1 MSDLMQK
8 LAVSKKIMDKH
19 NGTPR
24 NQGGGSLPMTE
35 NINATYNVPQDMLQQ
50 QVPQQQVPQR
60 QVPQQQVP
68 QQQVPQ
74 STNNGGPVTENAIK
88 NSKLPDDIKKLMLE
102 NPIVQ
107 PQSNGP
113 ALTDDIIQGATR
125 LMNNNTPPQISPLQ
139 NEGNNVIS
147 NSSTIP
153 NNGDLK
159 QMIRDVVRDT
169 VRDVVREE
177 LKSSGIVTE
186 GNQKVNETLSLRVGK
201 HVFEGK
207 VLKVKKVKQ

>member
-1 MSDLMQK
+1 MSSNLMEK

-24 NQGGGSLPMTE
+24 TQGGSLPME
-35 NINATYNVPQDMLQQ
+35 DNPNASYNIPQDMLQQ
-50 QVPQQQVPQR
+50 PPQQQQTISQP
-60 QVPQQQVP
+60 
-68 QQQVPQ
+68 
-74 STNNGGPVTENAIK
+74 SMSNEPVTENAIK
-88 NSKLPDDIKKLMLE
+88 NSKLPDAIKRLMLD

-113 ALTDDIIQGATR
+113 ALSNDIIEGAAR
-125 LMNNNTPPQISPLQ
+125 LMKNNSTPQPNELVNTQQPLK
-139 NEGNNVIS
+139 EVS
-147 NSSTIP
+147 SSTSL
-153 NNGDLK
+153 NNDLK

-177 LKSSGIVTE
+177 LKSSGMVTE

>member
-24 NQGGGSLPMTE
+24 NQGGASLPMSE
-35 NINATYNVPQDMLQQ
+35 NVNATYNVSQDMLQQ
-50 QVPQQQVPQR
+50 QVPQQQVPQ
-60 QVPQQQVP
+60 
-68 QQQVPQ
+68 Q
-74 STNNGGPVTENAIK
+74 SQPINNGTPVSENAIK
-88 NSKLPDDIKKLMLE
+88 NSKLPDEIKKLMLE

-113 ALTDDIIQGATR
+113 VLTDELIQGATR
-125 LMNNNTPPQISPLQ
+125 LMNNNTTPQTSPLQ
-139 NEGNNVIS
+139 NEGNTTIT

>member
-1 MSDLMQK
+1 MSSNLMEK
-8 LAVSKKIMDKH
+8 LAISKKIMEKH

-24 NQGGGSLPMTE
+24 TQGGSLPMADNSNASY
-35 NINATYNVPQDMLQQ
+35 NIPQDMLQQ
-50 QVPQQQVPQR
+50 QPPQQQQPNI
-60 QVPQQQVP
+60 PTP
-68 QQQVPQ
+68 
-74 STNNGGPVTENAIK
+74 SMSNEPVTENAIK
-88 NSKLPDDIKKLMLE
+88 NSKLPDAIKRLMLE
-102 NPIVQ
+102 NPITQ

-113 ALTDDIIQGATR
+113 ALSNDIIEGAAR
-125 LMNNNTPPQISPLQ
+125 LMKNNSTPQPNELVNTQQPLK
-139 NEGNNVIS
+139 EVS
-147 NSSTIP
+147 SSTSL
-153 NNGDLK
+153 NNDLK

-177 LKSSGIVTE
+177 LKSSGMVTE

>member
-1 MSDLMQK
+1 MEK
-8 LAVSKKIMDKH
+8 LAISKKIMEKH

-24 NQGGGSLPMTE
+24 VQGGSLPME
-35 NINATYNVPQDMLQQ
+35 DNPNASYNIPQDMLQQ
-50 QVPQQQVPQR
+50 PPQQQQTISQP
-60 QVPQQQVP
+60 
-68 QQQVPQ
+68 
-74 STNNGGPVTENAIK
+74 SMSNEPVTENAIK
-88 NSKLPDDIKKLMLE
+88 NSKLPDAIKRLMLD

-113 ALTDDIIQGATR
+113 ALSNDIIEGAAR
-125 LMNNNTPPQISPLQ
+125 LMKNNSTPQPNELVNTQQPLK
-139 NEGNNVIS
+139 EVS
-147 NSSTIP
+147 SSTSL
-153 NNGDLK
+153 NNDLK

-177 LKSSGIVTE
+177 LKSSGMVTE

>member
-24 NQGGGSLPMTE
+24 NQSGGSLPMSE
-35 NINATYNVPQDMLQQ
+35 NINATYNVPQDML
-50 QVPQQQVPQR
+50 
-60 QVPQQQVP
+60 QQQVP

-88 NSKLPDDIKKLMLE
+88 NSKLPDDIKRLMLE

-107 PQSNGP
+107 PQSNSP
-113 ALTDDIIQGATR
+113 TLTDDIIQGATR
-125 LMNNNTPPQISPLQ
+125 LMNNNTSPQTGPLQ
-139 NEGNNVIS
+139 NESNTVTS
-147 NSSTIP
+147 NSPTIP
-153 NNGDLK
+153 NNNDLK

-177 LKSSGIVTE
+177 LKSSGMVTE

>member
-1 MSDLMQK
+1 MEK
-8 LAVSKKIMDKH
+8 LAVSKKIMEKH

-24 NQGGGSLPMTE
+24 TQGGSLPMADNSNASY
-35 NINATYNVPQDMLQQ
+35 NIPQDMLQQ
-50 QVPQQQVPQR
+50 PQQQ
-60 QVPQQQVP
+60 QQP
-68 QQQVPQ
+68 NIPTP
-74 STNNGGPVTENAIK
+74 SMSNEPVTENAIK
-88 NSKLPDDIKKLMLE
+88 NSKLPDAIKRLMLE

-113 ALTDDIIQGATR
+113 ALSNDIIEGAAR
-125 LMNNNTPPQISPLQ
+125 LMKNNSTSQPNELVNTQQPLK
-139 NEGNNVIS
+139 EVS
-147 NSSTIP
+147 SSTSL
-153 NNGDLK
+153 NNDLK

-177 LKSSGIVTE
+177 LKSSGMVTE

>member
-1 MSDLMQK
+1 MEK
-8 LAVSKKIMDKH
+8 LAVSKKIMEKH

-24 NQGGGSLPMTE
+24 TQGGSLPMADNSNASY
-35 NINATYNVPQDMLQQ
+35 NIPQDMLQQ
-50 QVPQQQVPQR
+50 PQQQ
-60 QVPQQQVP
+60 QQP
-68 QQQVPQ
+68 NIPTP
-74 STNNGGPVTENAIK
+74 SMSNEPVTENAIK
-88 NSKLPDDIKKLMLE
+88 NSKLPDAIKRLMLE

-113 ALTDDIIQGATR
+113 VLSNDIIEGAAR
-125 LMNNNTPPQISPLQ
+125 LMKNNSTSQPNELVNTQQPLK
-139 NEGNNVIS
+139 EVS
-147 NSSTIP
+147 SSTSL
-153 NNGDLK
+153 NNDLK

-177 LKSSGIVTE
+177 LKSSGMVTE

>member
-1 MSDLMQK
+1 MSSNLMEK

-24 NQGGGSLPMTE
+24 TQGGSLPMVDNPNASY
-35 NINATYNVPQDMLQQ
+35 NIPQDMLQQ
-50 QVPQQQVPQR
+50 PPQQQ
-60 QVPQQQVP
+60 QQQ
-68 QQQVPQ
+68 QQQTISQP
-74 STNNGGPVTENAIK
+74 SMSNEPVTENAIK
-88 NSKLPDDIKKLMLE
+88 NSKLPDAIKRLMLD
-102 NPIVQ
+102 NPIAQ
-107 PQSNGP
+107 PQSSVP
-113 ALTDDIIQGATR
+113 ALSNDIIEGAAR
-125 LMNNNTPPQISPLQ
+125 LMKNNSTPQPNELVNTKQPLK
-139 NEGNNVIS
+139 EVS
-147 NSSTIP
+147 SSTYI
-153 NNGDLK
+153 NDDLK

-177 LKSSGIVTE
+177 LKSSGMVTE

>member
-50 QVPQQQVPQR
+50 QVPQQ

-186 GNQKVNETLSLRVGK
+186 GNQKVNETISLRVGK

>member
-24 NQGGGSLPMTE
+24 KQSGGSLPMSE

-50 QVPQQQVPQR
+50 

-107 PQSNGP
+107 PQSNSP
-113 ALTDDIIQGATR
+113 TLTDDIIQGATR
-125 LMNNNTPPQISPLQ
+125 LMNNNTSPQTGPLQ
-139 NEGNNVIS
+139 NEGNTVIS

>member
-1 MSDLMQK
+1 MSSNLMEK
-8 LAVSKKIMDKH
+8 LAVSKKIMEKH

-24 NQGGGSLPMTE
+24 TQGGSLPMADNSNASY
-35 NINATYNVPQDMLQQ
+35 NIPQDMLQQ
-50 QVPQQQVPQR
+50 PPQQQQPNI
-60 QVPQQQVP
+60 PTP
-68 QQQVPQ
+68 
-74 STNNGGPVTENAIK
+74 SMSNEPVTENAIK
-88 NSKLPDDIKKLMLE
+88 NSKLPDAIKRLMLE

-113 ALTDDIIQGATR
+113 ALSNDIIEGAAR
-125 LMNNNTPPQISPLQ
+125 LMKNNSTSQPNELVNTQQPLK
-139 NEGNNVIS
+139 EVS
-147 NSSTIP
+147 SSTSL
-153 NNGDLK
+153 NNDLK

-177 LKSSGIVTE
+177 LKSSGMVTE

>member
-24 NQGGGSLPMTE
+24 NQSGGSLPMSE

-50 QVPQQQVPQR
+50 

-139 NEGNNVIS
+139 NEGNTVIS

-186 GNQKVNETLSLRVGK
+186 GNQKVNETISLRVGK

>member
-24 NQGGGSLPMTE
+24 NQSGGSLPMSE
-35 NINATYNVPQDMLQQ
+35 NINATYSVPQDML
-50 QVPQQQVPQR
+50 
-60 QVPQQQVP
+60 QQQVP

-107 PQSNGP
+107 PQSNSP

-125 LMNNNTPPQISPLQ
+125 LMNNNTSPQTGPLQ
-139 NEGNNVIS
+139 NEGNTVIS

>member
-35 NINATYNVPQDMLQQ
+35 NINATYNVPQDML
-50 QVPQQQVPQR
+50 
-60 QVPQQQVP
+60 QQQVP

>member
-24 NQGGGSLPMTE
+24 NQSGGSLPMSE
-35 NINATYNVPQDMLQQ
+35 NINATYNVPQDML
-50 QVPQQQVPQR
+50 
-60 QVPQQQVP
+60 QQQVP

-88 NSKLPDDIKKLMLE
+88 NSKLPDDIKRLMLE

-113 ALTDDIIQGATR
+113 SLTDDIIQGATR
-125 LMNNNTPPQISPLQ
+125 LMNNNSSPQTGSLQ
-139 NEGNNVIS
+139 NESNTVKPIS
-147 NSSTIP
+147 PSIP
-153 NNGDLK
+153 NNNDLK

-177 LKSSGIVTE
+177 LKSSGMVTE

>member
-24 NQGGGSLPMTE
+24 NQGGGSLPMSE
-35 NINATYNVPQDMLQQ
+35 NINATYNVPQDML
-50 QVPQQQVPQR
+50 
-60 QVPQQQVP
+60 QQQVP

-102 NPIVQ
+102 NPISQ

-125 LMNNNTPPQISPLQ
+125 LMNNNTSPQTGSLQ
-139 NEGNNVIS
+139 NESNTVKPIS
-147 NSSTIP
+147 PSIP
-153 NNGDLK
+153 NNNDLK

-177 LKSSGIVTE
+177 LKSSGMVTE

>member
-1 MSDLMQK
+1 MEK
-8 LAVSKKIMDKH
+8 LAISKKIMEKH

-24 NQGGGSLPMTE
+24 TQGGSLPMADNSNASY
-35 NINATYNVPQDMLQQ
+35 NIPQDMLQQ
-50 QVPQQQVPQR
+50 PPQQQP
-60 QVPQQQVP
+60 PNIP
-68 QQQVPQ
+68 TP
-74 STNNGGPVTENAIK
+74 SMSNEPVTENAIK
-88 NSKLPDDIKKLMLE
+88 NSKLPDAIKRLMLE

-113 ALTDDIIQGATR
+113 ALSNDIIEGAAR
-125 LMNNNTPPQISPLQ
+125 LMKNNSTSQPNELVNTQQPLK
-139 NEGNNVIS
+139 EVS
-147 NSSTIP
+147 SSTSL
-153 NNGDLK
+153 NNDLK

-177 LKSSGIVTE
+177 LKSSGMVTE

>member
-24 NQGGGSLPMTE
+24 NQSGGSLPMSE
-35 NINATYNVPQDMLQQ
+35 NINATYNVPQDML
-50 QVPQQQVPQR
+50 
-60 QVPQQQVP
+60 QQQVP

-88 NSKLPDDIKKLMLE
+88 NSKLPDDIKRLMLE

-107 PQSNGP
+107 PQSNSP

-125 LMNNNTPPQISPLQ
+125 LMNNNTSPQTGPLQ
-139 NEGNNVIS
+139 NESNTVTS
-147 NSSTIP
+147 NSPTIP
-153 NNGDLK
+153 NNNDLK

-177 LKSSGIVTE
+177 LKSSGMVTE

>member
-24 NQGGGSLPMTE
+24 NQGGGSLPMSE
-35 NINATYNVPQDMLQQ
+35 NVNATYNVPQDMIQ
-50 QVPQQQVPQR
+50 QVPQQQVPQ
-60 QVPQQQVP
+60 
-68 QQQVPQ
+68 Q
-74 STNNGGPVTENAIK
+74 SQPINNGTPVSENAIK
-88 NSKLPDDIKKLMLE
+88 NSKLPDEIKKLMLE

-107 PQSNGP
+107 SQSNGP
-113 ALTDDIIQGATR
+113 VLTDELIQGATR
-125 LMNNNTPPQISPLQ
+125 LMNNNTPPQTGPLQ
-139 NEGNNVIS
+139 NEVNTVIS

>member
-1 MSDLMQK
+1 
-8 LAVSKKIMDKH
+8 MDKH

-24 NQGGGSLPMTE
+24 NQSGGSLPMSE

-50 QVPQQQVPQR
+50 

-88 NSKLPDDIKKLMLE
+88 NSKLPDDIKRLMLE

-107 PQSNGP
+107 PQSNSP
-113 ALTDDIIQGATR
+113 TLTDDIIQGATR
-125 LMNNNTPPQISPLQ
+125 LMNNNTSPQTGPLQ
-139 NEGNNVIS
+139 NESNTVTS
-147 NSSTIP
+147 NSPTIP
-153 NNGDLK
+153 NNNDLK

-177 LKSSGIVTE
+177 LKSSGMVTE

>member
-1 MSDLMQK
+1 MS
-8 LAVSKKIMDKH
+8 
-19 NGTPR
+19 N
-24 NQGGGSLPMTE
+24 E
-35 NINATYNVPQDMLQQ
+35 
-50 QVPQQQVPQR
+50 
-60 QVPQQQVP
+60 
-68 QQQVPQ
+68 
-74 STNNGGPVTENAIK
+74 PVTENAIK
-88 NSKLPDDIKKLMLE
+88 NSKLPDAIKRLMLE

-113 ALTDDIIQGATR
+113 ALSNDIIEGAAR
-125 LMNNNTPPQISPLQ
+125 LMKNNSTSQPNESVNTQQPLK
-139 NEGNNVIS
+139 EVS
-147 NSSTIP
+147 SSTSL
-153 NNGDLK
+153 NNDLK

-177 LKSSGIVTE
+177 LKSSGMVTE

>member
-24 NQGGGSLPMTE
+24 NQGGGSLPMSE

-50 QVPQQQVPQR
+50 

-102 NPIVQ
+102 NPISQ

-125 LMNNNTPPQISPLQ
+125 LMNNNTSPQTGSLQ
-139 NEGNNVIS
+139 NESNTVKPIS
-147 NSSTIP
+147 PSIP
-153 NNGDLK
+153 NNNDLK

-177 LKSSGIVTE
+177 LKSSGMVTE

>member
-1 MSDLMQK
+1 MSSNLMEK
-8 LAVSKKIMDKH
+8 LAVSKKIMEKH

-24 NQGGGSLPMTE
+24 TQGGSLPMADNSNASY
-35 NINATYNVPQDMLQQ
+35 NIPQDMLQQ
-50 QVPQQQVPQR
+50 PQQQQPNI
-60 QVPQQQVP
+60 PTP
-68 QQQVPQ
+68 
-74 STNNGGPVTENAIK
+74 SMSNEPVTENAIK
-88 NSKLPDDIKKLMLE
+88 NSKLPDAIKRLMLE

-113 ALTDDIIQGATR
+113 ALSNDIIEGAAR
-125 LMNNNTPPQISPLQ
+125 LMKNNSTSQPNELVNTQQPLK
-139 NEGNNVIS
+139 EVS
-147 NSSTIP
+147 SSTSL
-153 NNGDLK
+153 NNDLK

-177 LKSSGIVTE
+177 LKSSGMVTE

>member
-24 NQGGGSLPMTE
+24 NQSGGSLPMSE
-35 NINATYNVPQDMLQQ
+35 NINATYNVPQDML
-50 QVPQQQVPQR
+50 
-60 QVPQQQVP
+60 QQQVP

-125 LMNNNTPPQISPLQ
+125 LMNNNTPPQTSPLQ
-139 NEGNNVIS
+139 NEGNTVIS

-159 QMIRDVVRDT
+159 QMLRDVVRDT

>member
-24 NQGGGSLPMTE
+24 NQSGGSLPMSE
-35 NINATYNVPQDMLQQ
+35 NINATYNVPQDML
-50 QVPQQQVPQR
+50 
-60 QVPQQQVP
+60 QQQVP

-147 NSSTIP
+147 NSSTIQ

>member
-1 MSDLMQK
+1 MQK

-24 NQGGGSLPMTE
+24 NQGGGSLPMSE

-50 QVPQQQVPQR
+50 

-125 LMNNNTPPQISPLQ
+125 LMNNNTPPQTGTLY
-139 NEGNNVIS
+139 EGNTVIS

>member
-1 MSDLMQK
+1 MSSNLMEK
-8 LAVSKKIMDKH
+8 LAISKKIMEKH

-24 NQGGGSLPMTE
+24 VQGGSLPME
-35 NINATYNVPQDMLQQ
+35 DNPNASYNIPQDMLQQ
-50 QVPQQQVPQR
+50 PPQQQ
-60 QVPQQQVP
+60 QQQQTISQP
-68 QQQVPQ
+68 
-74 STNNGGPVTENAIK
+74 SMSNEPVTENAIK
-88 NSKLPDDIKKLMLE
+88 NSKLPDAIKRLMLD

-113 ALTDDIIQGATR
+113 ALSNDILEGAAR
-125 LMNNNTPPQISPLQ
+125 LMKNNSTPQPNELINTQQPLK
-139 NEGNNVIS
+139 EVS
-147 NSSTIP
+147 SSTSL
-153 NNGDLK
+153 NNDLK

-177 LKSSGIVTE
+177 LKSSGMVTE

>member
-1 MSDLMQK
+1 MEK
-8 LAVSKKIMDKH
+8 LAISKKIMEKH

-24 NQGGGSLPMTE
+24 TQGGSLPMADNSNASY
-35 NINATYNVPQDMLQQ
+35 NIPQDMLQQ
-50 QVPQQQVPQR
+50 PPQQQPNI
-60 QVPQQQVP
+60 PTP
-68 QQQVPQ
+68 
-74 STNNGGPVTENAIK
+74 SMSNEPVTENAIK
-88 NSKLPDDIKKLMLE
+88 NSKLPDAIKRLMLE

-113 ALTDDIIQGATR
+113 ALSNDIIEGAAR
-125 LMNNNTPPQISPLQ
+125 LMKNNSTSQPNELVNTQQPLK
-139 NEGNNVIS
+139 EVS
-147 NSSTIP
+147 SSTSL
-153 NNGDLK
+153 NNDLK

-177 LKSSGIVTE
+177 LKSSGMVTE

>member
-1 MSDLMQK
+1 MSSNLMEK
-8 LAVSKKIMDKH
+8 LAVSKKIMEKH
-19 NGTPR
+19 NSTPR
-24 NQGGGSLPMTE
+24 VQGGSLPMVDNPNASY
-35 NINATYNVPQDMLQQ
+35 NIPQDMLQQ
-50 QVPQQQVPQR
+50 QPPQQQ
-60 QVPQQQVP
+60 QQQ
-68 QQQVPQ
+68 QQTISQP
-74 STNNGGPVTENAIK
+74 SMSNEPVTENAIK
-88 NSKLPDDIKKLMLE
+88 NSKLPDAIKRLMLD

-113 ALTDDIIQGATR
+113 ALSNDIIEGAAR
-125 LMNNNTPPQISPLQ
+125 LMKNNSTPQPNELVNTQQPLK
-139 NEGNNVIS
+139 EVS
-147 NSSTIP
+147 SSTSL
-153 NNGDLK
+153 NNDLK

-177 LKSSGIVTE
+177 LKSSGMVTE

>member
-1 MSDLMQK
+1 MSYLMQK

-24 NQGGGSLPMTE
+24 NQGGGSLPMSE
-35 NINATYNVPQDMLQQ
+35 NINATYNVPQDMIQQ
-50 QVPQQQVPQR
+50 QVPQQQVPQ
-60 QVPQQQVP
+60 QAQPI
-68 QQQVPQ
+68 
-74 STNNGGPVTENAIK
+74 SNGEPVSENAIK
-88 NSKLPDDIKKLMLE
+88 NSKLPDEIKKLMLE

-113 ALTDDIIQGATR
+113 VLTDELIQGATR
-125 LMNNNTPPQISPLQ
+125 LMNNNTPPQTGPLQ
-139 NEGNNVIS
+139 NEGNTVIS